1 MPFIPLSGST
11 IRDWVT
17 APAVRIYR
25 SRQNGRDRLTFGISG
40 PLLAELGWSQAD
52 RIVVSLGTGTDAGA
66 FRMHRGD
73 RGGGG
78 VRLARFGNH
87 ACRLHVVLPPQ
98 FYGVDTAALLAGRTF
113 PLLADVTREG
123 GALQFTLP
131 AAEEE
136 DRVVT
141 LKPKSINRNRKVRA

>member
-17 APAVRIYR
+17 APAVRVYR

-40 PLLAELGWSQAD
+40 PLLAELGWSAAD
-52 RIVVSLGTGTDAGA
+52 RIVVSLGTGPDAGA
-66 FRMHRGD
+66 FRLHRGD
-73 RGGGG
+73 KGGGG

-87 ACRLHVVLPPQ
+87 ACRVHVVLPPH
-98 FYGVDTAALLAGRTF
+98 FYGVDTASLLEGRVF
-113 PLLADVTREG
+113 PLLADVTRDG

-131 AAEEE
+131 EPAKAG
-136 DRVVT
+136 RVVP
-141 LKPKSINRNRKVRA
+141 LKQKKVRA

>member
-17 APAVRIYR
+17 APALRVYR
-25 SRQNGRDRLTFGISG
+25 SRQNNRERLTLGLSG
-40 PLLAELGWSQAD
+40 PLLADLGWSLAD
-52 RIVVSLGTGTDAGA
+52 RIVVSLGTGPDAGA
-66 FRMHRGD
+66 FRLHRGD

-98 FYGVDTAALLAGRTF
+98 FYGVDTATLLEDRTF
-113 PLLADVTREG
+113 PLLADIRRDGSAVV
-123 GALQFTLP
+123 FTLP
-131 AAEEE
+131 KPAGS
-136 DRVVT
+136 VVT
-141 LKPKSINRNRKVRA
+141 LKPGGAARARRARA